1 MSHTHKCM
9 SCGESWQCPQ
19 SPGDCKANESVL
31 PSLVLRG
38 PNGPQMFD
46 HICQRKPR
54 SETVA
59 CYAKPVAWIRPWDGD
74 DSDIGLYVIEYG
86 KQPPSDNHQW
96 APLYAEDKELY
107 ESIE

>member
-54 SETVA
+54 SETASREERLESALRVVEA
-59 CYAKPVAWIRPWDGD
+59 SLSLRVNTIRRRVDGKPLI
-74 DSDIGLYVIEYG
+74 DIVREALNG
-86 KQPPSDNHQW
+86 K
-96 APLYAEDKELY
+96 
-107 ESIE
+107 